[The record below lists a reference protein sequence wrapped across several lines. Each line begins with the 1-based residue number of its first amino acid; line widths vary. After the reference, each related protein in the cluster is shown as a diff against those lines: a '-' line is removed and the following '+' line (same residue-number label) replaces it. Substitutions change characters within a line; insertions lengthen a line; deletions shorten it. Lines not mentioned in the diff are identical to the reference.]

1 MTSPAMAYLSPF
13 DASAF
18 TRVVM
23 SFCLGKGTIC
33 MYSRS
38 YVLQISQRQN
48 RKDYA
53 FYQARR
59 LRQFLPSVKP
69 ARYQVLGTS
78 AKDPSRHIGEWRI
91 RVASRYLLTAYNLLY
106 PQQGEEHRKFVITPP
121 ALEALGLE
129 ALACLWSDRATVEQK
144 VAGPRARLSF
154 GRQSHEEVE
163 LLADWCERLTNVR
176 PELAP
181 HRTSVKLGPSLIFK
195 GDGIHTVLEALKTQW
210 HASAP
215 CLHDKFQQ
223 SRTPLEDSKSDDVVL
238 VGRRPKDSQM
248 GRPQPVLF
256 PPQMRQA

>member
-1 MTSPAMAYLSPF
+1 MSKPAMAYLSPF

-59 LRQFLPSVKP
+59 LRQFLSAVKP

-78 AKDPSRHIGEWRI
+78 AKDPSKHIGEWRI
-91 RVASRYLLTAYNLLY
+91 RVASRYLLTAFNILY
-106 PQQGEEHRKFVITPP
+106 PQQAEEQRKFVITPP

-129 ALACLWSDRATVEQK
+129 ALACLWADRATVERK
-144 VAGPRARLSF
+144 VSGPRARLSF
-154 GRQSHEEVE
+154 GRQSHDEVE

-181 HRTSVKLGPSLIFK
+181 HRTSMKLGPSLIFK
-195 GDGIHTVLEALKTQW
+195 GDGIYTVLEAMQTQW

-215 CLHDKFQQ
+215 CLADKFQ
-223 SRTPLEDSKSDDVVL
+223 LEGVKPKPVEPSDVVL
-238 VGRRPKDSQM
+238 VGRRPKNLQTE
-248 GRPQPVLF
+248 RRQPILF
-256 PPQMRQA
+256 PPKMREA